1 MKDVLESVKSEVEK
15 ILLSMGLE
23 LFDISF
29 KKERGRWRVLR
40 IIIDD
45 PNGYVSIAQCENV
58 SVKVSDYLDRED
70 PIPHSYVLEVSSPGL
85 DRPLRGLNDYKRFVG
100 KLAKFWLVNGQ
111 VHVGRIES
119 AQENQIVLDVLG
131 EKITFRPEDV
141 KRSRLE
147 IEF

>member
-1 MKDVLESVKSEVEK
+1 MDVLDSIRPEVEK
-15 ILLSMGLE
+15 ILQNMGLE

-29 KKERGRWRVLR
+29 KKERGRWVLR
-40 IIIDD
+40 IVIDD
-45 PNGYVSIAQCENV
+45 PNGYVSVSQCESV

-85 DRPLRGLNDYKRFVG
+85 DRPLRGLNDYRRFVG
-100 KLAKFWLVNGQ
+100 RLAKFWLVDGQ

-119 AQENQIVLDVLG
+119 AEEGRIVLDVSG
-131 EKITFRPEDV
+131 EKVTFRPEDV

-147 IEF
+147 VEF

>member
-1 MKDVLESVKSEVEK
+1 MDVLDSIRPEIEK
-15 ILLSMGLE
+15 ILQNMGLE

-29 KKERGRWRVLR
+29 RKERGRWVLR
-40 IIIDD
+40 IVIDD
-45 PNGYVSIAQCENV
+45 PNGYVSISQCESV

-85 DRPLRGLNDYKRFVG
+85 DRPLRGLNDYRRFVG
-100 KLAKFWLVNGQ
+100 RLARFWLTDGQ

-119 AQENQIVLDVLG
+119 AEESRIVLDVSG
-131 EKITFRPEDV
+131 EKVTFRPEDV

-147 IEF
+147 VEF

>member
-1 MKDVLESVKSEVEK
+1 MEDVVNLVRPEVER
-15 ILLSMGLE
+15 ILQRMGLE

-29 KKERGRWRVLR
+29 KRERGRWVLR
-40 IIIDD
+40 IVIDD

-58 SVKVSDYLDRED
+58 SMKVSDYLDRED

-100 KLAKFWLVNGQ
+100 KLARFWLTSGQ
-111 VHVGRIES
+111 VFVGRIES
-119 AQENQIVLDVLG
+119 AEQDQIVLDVSG
-131 EKITFRPEDV
+131 EKIVFKPEDV

-147 IEF
+147 VEF

>member
-1 MKDVLESVKSEVEK
+1 MEDVVNLVKPEVER
-15 ILLSMGLE
+15 ILQRMGLE

-29 KKERGRWRVLR
+29 KKERGRWVLR
-40 IIIDD
+40 IVIDD

-58 SVKVSDYLDRED
+58 SMKVSDYLDRED

-100 KLAKFWLVNGQ
+100 KLARFWLMSGQ
-111 VHVGRIES
+111 IFVGRIES
-119 AQENQIVLDVLG
+119 AEEGQIVLDVSG
-131 EKITFRPEDV
+131 EKIVFKPEDV

-147 IEF
+147 VEF

>member
-1 MKDVLESVKSEVEK
+1 MDVLDSIRPEVEK
-15 ILLSMGLE
+15 ILQNMGLE

-29 KKERGRWRVLR
+29 KKERGRWVLR
-40 IIIDD
+40 IVIDD
-45 PNGYVSIAQCENV
+45 PNGYVSISQCESV

-85 DRPLRGLNDYKRFVG
+85 DRPLRGLNDYRRFVG
-100 KLAKFWLVNGQ
+100 RLARFWLADGQ

-119 AQENQIVLDVLG
+119 AEEGRIVLDVSG
-131 EKITFRPEDV
+131 EKVTFRPEDV

-147 IEF
+147 VEF

>member
-29 KKERGRWRVLR
+29 KKERGRWVLR

-70 PIPHSYVLEVSSPGL
+70 PIPYSYVLEVSSPGL

>member
-1 MKDVLESVKSEVEK
+1 MEDALEGIRTEVEK

-29 KKERGRWRVLR
+29 KKERGRWVLR
-40 IIIDD
+40 IVIDD
-45 PNGYVSIAQCENV
+45 PNGYVSVAQCE
-58 SVKVSDYLDRED
+58 KVSMKVSNYLDQED

-85 DRPLRGLNDYKRFVG
+85 DRPLRGLNDYKRFIG
-100 KLAKFWLVNGQ
+100 KLAKFWLVSGQ
-111 VHVGRIES
+111 VYVGRIES
-119 AQENQIVLDVLG
+119 AEESQIVLDVLG
-131 EKITFRPEDV
+131 EKVVFKPEDV

>member
-1 MKDVLESVKSEVEK
+1 MEDVLEGIKAEVEK
-15 ILLSMGLE
+15 ILLNMGLE

-29 KKERGRWRVLR
+29 KKERGRWVLR
-40 IIIDD
+40 IIIDN

-58 SVKVSDYLDRED
+58 SMKVSNYLDQED

-85 DRPLRGLNDYKRFVG
+85 DRPLRGLNDYKRFIG
-100 KLAKFWLVNGQ
+100 KLAKFWLMNGQ

-119 AQENQIVLDVLG
+119 AEESQIVLDVLG
-131 EKITFRPEDV
+131 EKVVFKPEDV

>member
-1 MKDVLESVKSEVEK
+1 MDVLDSIRPEVER
-15 ILLSMGLE
+15 ILQNMGLE

-29 KKERGRWRVLR
+29 KKERGRWVLR
-40 IIIDD
+40 IVIDD
-45 PNGYVSIAQCENV
+45 PNGYVSVSQCESV

-85 DRPLRGLNDYKRFVG
+85 DRPLRGLNDYRRFVG
-100 KLAKFWLVNGQ
+100 RLAKFWLVDGQ

-119 AQENQIVLDVLG
+119 AEEGRIVLDVSG
-131 EKITFRPEDV
+131 EKVTFRPEDV

-147 IEF
+147 VEF

>member
-1 MKDVLESVKSEVEK
+1 MKGVLESVKSEVEK

-29 KKERGRWRVLR
+29 KKERGRWVLR